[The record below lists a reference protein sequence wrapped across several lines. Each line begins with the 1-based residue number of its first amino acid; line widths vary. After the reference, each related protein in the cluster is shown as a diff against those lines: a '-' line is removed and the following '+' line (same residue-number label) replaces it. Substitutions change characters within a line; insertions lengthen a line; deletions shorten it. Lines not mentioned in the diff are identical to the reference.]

1 MTAIEANAIAKNHN
15 QEIMDHTLNYIEE
28 AIRKN
33 AMNGKFNVSI
43 SLKDESN
50 IIVYTITNYLRNL
63 GYKVDFQSSTQ
74 RDPAELCISWEDEDE
89 TNN

>member
-1 MTAIEANAIAKNHN
+1 MTASEANAIVKNHN

-28 AIRKN
+28 VIRKA
-33 AMNGKFNVSI
+33 AMGGKFNVSI
-43 SLKDESN
+43 SLKDERN
-50 IIVYTITNYLRNL
+50 IIVYTISNYLRNL

-74 RDPAELCISWEDEDE
+74 RDPAELCISWEVEDE